1 MNFQRIL
8 FFSLLIISSF
18 SVFAQRNG
26 VKYGVGKGGY
36 SEQVNRGK
44 NGFIRLVK
52 EVWFDIEE
60 KNTYI
65 TGDSALYYD
74 KQGIMIVYGDVVIKE
89 GDSVTI
95 TARELHYLMQDNKA
109 ELRRNVVY
117 KDGSIILTT
126 DYLDY
131 FTNTEDARFYNG
143 GKIVDGET
151 TLKAKDAF
159 VVNAE
164 NLIKFY
170 NKVDLNSPE
179 YNLKTDTLFY
189 DRITK
194 IATTY
199 GPTQTIMEDGETV
212 DAKEGGKFYTVSKK
226 VRYQEGKITTES
238 YEIFGDNLFFDEIK
252 NESQAD
258 GRVKV
263 ISEEKNIII
272 LGDIA
277 VSKQETGVTKVWGNP
292 VLKQM
297 IENDTIYITADTLIS
312 IDSDIDSLSRLLA
325 YKNVKIYKSDLQGIA
340 DSMAYNLTDS
350 VIHFYQK
357 PVLWSDDNQIT
368 GDTISISIIN
378 GTMDKMNINSH
389 AFTANIDTAGNYNQ
403 IKGRDMI
410 AYLKND
416 QMDRIYVYGNGEAIY
431 FALDDEDYSL
441 IGMNKIQCAE
451 MKLIFI
457 DGSMNDITFYKNPE
471 GKFIPPHELAEPEK
485 RLKDFNWQI
494 EKKPSLADVL
504 GKWTRLGEV
513 KNLEI
518 EKTPEKSLGNEKK
531 EAKTLLEK

>member
-277 VSKQETGVTKVWGNP
+277 VS
-292 VLKQM
+292 
-297 IENDTIYITADTLIS
+297 
-312 IDSDIDSLSRLLA
+312 
-325 YKNVKIYKSDLQGIA
+325 
-340 DSMAYNLTDS
+340 
-350 VIHFYQK
+350 
-357 PVLWSDDNQIT
+357 
-368 GDTISISIIN
+368 
-378 GTMDKMNINSH
+378 
-389 AFTANIDTAGNYNQ
+389 
-403 IKGRDMI
+403 
-410 AYLKND
+410 
-416 QMDRIYVYGNGEAIY
+416 
-431 FALDDEDYSL
+431 
-441 IGMNKIQCAE
+441 
-451 MKLIFI
+451 
-457 DGSMNDITFYKNPE
+457 
-471 GKFIPPHELAEPEK
+471 
-485 RLKDFNWQI
+485 
-494 EKKPSLADVL
+494 
-504 GKWTRLGEV
+504 
-513 KNLEI
+513 
-518 EKTPEKSLGNEKK
+518 
-531 EAKTLLEK
+531 